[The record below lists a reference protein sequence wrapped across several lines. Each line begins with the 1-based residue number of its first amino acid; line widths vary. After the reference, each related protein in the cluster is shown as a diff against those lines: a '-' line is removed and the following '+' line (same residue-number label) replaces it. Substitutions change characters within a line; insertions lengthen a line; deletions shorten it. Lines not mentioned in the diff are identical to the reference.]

1 MKNLIALFIIVWT
14 IVVSIEWYP
23 KCGVVLGIL
32 FPITIGV
39 GAIYILYFIK
49 KWNISSYR
57 KYDDRNVWRVEEVY
71 TGIDETT
78 PPPPLTLHPIP
89 YLPFLIINYC

>member
-32 FPITIGV
+32 FPITISV

-49 KWNISSYR
+49 K
-57 KYDDRNVWRVEEVY
+57 
-71 TGIDETT
+71 
-78 PPPPLTLHPIP
+78 
-89 YLPFLIINYC
+89 